1 MDFIKEF
8 YEVIMKINPNFDIAG
23 FLTKDDNVYP
33 LGTDTKV
40 LSTAFELIARPIV
53 YEIAD
58 KHGYQ
63 VYEPTQQ
70 NYYPD
75 FTLMKS
81 PGDTEKIAVD
91 IKTTYREFKTDGTW
105 RAKFTLGSY
114 ASFMRNGTKN
124 IAFPYSHY
132 KKHYIIGFIY
142 TREEIDNFHVFKLED
157 RNKITYPIKDVEY
170 FCQEKYKIA
179 DYTTGSGNTE
189 NIGSITASTID
200 DFKNGTG
207 PFAELGEEVFHDYW
221 VNFPRYREEGHY
233 RNLKSYFKWI
243 EHLDESL

>member
-8 YEVIMKINPNFDIAG
+8 YTVIKELNPNFDLAG

-40 LSTAFELIARPIV
+40 LSTAFELIARPII
-53 YEIAD
+53 YEIAN
-58 KHGYQ
+58 KYCYK
-63 VYEPTQQ
+63 VYEPPEQ

-81 PGDTEKIAVD
+81 IEDTEKVAIDV
-91 IKTTYREFKTDGTW
+91 KTTYRDFRADGTW

-114 ASFMRNGTKN
+114 ASFMRNGNKN

-142 TREEIDNFHVFKLED
+142 TREEIGDVHIFKLED
-157 RNKITYPIKDVEY
+157 RHKITYPIKDVEY

-189 NIGSITASTID
+189 NIGSITASSID
-200 DFKNGTG
+200 DFINGNG
-207 PFAELGEEVFHDYW
+207 PFAELGEYVFNDYW
-221 VNFPRYREEGHY
+221 VNFPRYREVGHY
-233 RNLKSYFKWI
+233 RNLDGYKKWKN
-243 EHLDESL
+243 SLK

>member
-63 VYEPTQQ
+63 VYEPSQQ

-207 PFAELGEEVFHDYW
+207 PFAELGEEVFHDY
-221 VNFPRYREEGHY
+221 
-233 RNLKSYFKWI
+233 
-243 EHLDESL
+243 